1 MDAAHT
7 CKRESKALL
16 ERDVLSS
23 SLPTILLLIPSFN
36 LFGSSHG
43 PLTAADL
50 FHDVRKKLTRSLV
63 AALTT
68 NSTICHDLYI
78 ARASK
83 TDKCVFDGENER
95 KCLCSKS
102 ADTDPSPLFHLTK
115 GLHPDFFHKSNPKKP
130 VLPVWSPLPFL
141 NEPHAPARGHLRELE
156 GSQSSRGHHADICH
170 SDRDR

>member
-50 FHDVRKKLTRSLV
+50 FHDVRKKVNEKPRC
-63 AALTT
+63 
-68 NSTICHDLYI
+68 STDDQQL
-78 ARASK
+78 
-83 TDKCVFDGENER
+83 
-95 KCLCSKS
+95 
-102 ADTDPSPLFHLTK
+102 HL
-115 GLHPDFFHKSNPKKP
+115 P
-130 VLPVWSPLPFL
+130 
-141 NEPHAPARGHLRELE
+141 
-156 GSQSSRGHHADICH
+156 
-170 SDRDR
+170 